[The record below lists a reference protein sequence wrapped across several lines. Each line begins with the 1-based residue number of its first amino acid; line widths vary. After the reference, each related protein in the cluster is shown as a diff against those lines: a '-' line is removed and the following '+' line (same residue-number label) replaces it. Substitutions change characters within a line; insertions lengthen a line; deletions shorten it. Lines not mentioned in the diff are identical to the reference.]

1 MAILE
6 VHITKNN
13 MDITEKALRKEA
25 DSEDIDNSDRDRILK
40 IQNAFQCSENIK
52 ESCHF
57 LVENIENS
65 LDYLKERRNDVSTK
79 LCEALAKKESLRKKD
94 YNAIMNDI
102 YILLDE
108 KENNAKNQFFAFIED
123 QKIFTQSL
131 KNIILNISEYKKTDS
146 ADNNEMLKAELLQI
160 AKIQEER
167 KESVI
172 EILKDFQNI
181 HKRLMA
187 YFESLLEKGDNIS
200 IRDIKNAKYILGKKL
215 VL

>member
-1 MAILE
+1 
-6 VHITKNN
+6 

-25 DSEDIDNSDRDRILK
+25 DSEDIDNSDKDRILK

-65 LDYLKERRNDVSTK
+65 LDYLKERRTDVSTR

-94 YNAIMNDI
+94 YNTIMTDI

-131 KNIILNISEYKKTDS
+131 KNIILNISEYKTMDS
-146 ADNNEMLKAELLQI
+146 ADNNELLKAELLQI

-167 KESVI
+167 KETVI
-172 EILKDFQNI
+172 KVLKDFQEI
-181 HKRLMA
+181 HKKVMG
-187 YFESLLEKGDNIS
+187 YFESLLEKGDVIS
-200 IRDIKNAKYILGKKL
+200 IRDIKNAKYILGNKL
-215 VL
+215 V

>member
-25 DSEDIDNSDRDRILK
+25 DSEDIDNSDNDRILK

>member
-1 MAILE
+1 
-6 VHITKNN
+6 
-13 MDITEKALRKEA
+13 MDITEKALSKEA
-25 DSEDIDNSDRDRILK
+25 DSEDIDNSDNDRILK

-65 LDYLKERRNDVSTK
+65 LDYLKERRTDVSTK

-146 ADNNEMLKAELLQI
+146 ADNNELLKAELLQI

-167 KESVI
+167 KEVVI
-172 EILKDFQNI
+172 EILKDFQDI
-181 HKRLMA
+181 HKKVMA
-187 YFESLLEKGDNIS
+187 YFESLLEKGNNIS
-200 IRDIKNAKYILGKKL
+200 IRDIKNAKYLLGKKL

>member
-1 MAILE
+1 
-6 VHITKNN
+6 

-25 DSEDIDNSDRDRILK
+25 DSEDIDNSDNDRILK

-65 LDYLKERRNDVSTK
+65 LDYLKERRTDVSTK

-146 ADNNEMLKAELLQI
+146 ADNNELLKAELLQI

-167 KESVI
+167 KEVVI
-172 EILKDFQNI
+172 EILKDFQDI
-181 HKRLMA
+181 HKKVMA
-187 YFESLLEKGDNIS
+187 YFESLLEKGNNIS
-200 IRDIKNAKYILGKKL
+200 IRDIKNAKYLLGKKL

>member
-1 MAILE
+1 
-6 VHITKNN
+6 